1 MSSFDSANKLK
12 SLNEFF
18 RKVQALSTEIKY
30 ICWNCG
36 RVFEP
41 EHLGIMKSIRCPY
54 CNARIIV
61 KARTSVVRIIKAL

>member
-1 MSSFDSANKLK
+1 MSS
-12 SLNEFF
+12 
-18 RKVQALSTEIKY
+18 EIKY
-30 ICWNCG
+30 VCWNCG

-61 KARTSVVRIIKAL
+61 KARTSAVRIVKAI